1 MQPIS
6 GGEYINIAG
15 TAAGTAN
22 IKARSC
28 VLDRIII
35 PSTKTGTVTFYDNA
49 AGTTA
54 ASAIFEIVNDT
65 VDFPTVLE
73 CNLQCK
79 NGLSYAR
86 GGTVGM
92 TVIVR

>member
-6 GGEYINIAG
+6 GGEFVNIAG
-15 TAAGTAN
+15 TAAGTVT
-22 IKARSC
+22 IKDRSC
-28 VLDRIII
+28 VLDRIIL

-49 AGTTA
+49 TGTTA
-54 ASAIFEIVNDT
+54 ASQIFEIVNDT
-65 VDFPTVLE
+65 VDFPTAVK

-79 NGLSYAR
+79 NGLTYFS